1 METLQERIE
10 RKIEKKRTLIRVA
23 RGLEKADLA
32 IKNAKYLNVFSDSWE
47 TGDIAVSG
55 GLIAG
60 IGGEYHGKTEI
71 DAGGRHVIPGLID
84 AHIHLESAIVE
95 PCEFARIALTHGTT
109 TVVADPHEI
118 ANVMGTDGIRYMMQA
133 TDDIGM
139 DVMLMLPSCVPA
151 TPMDESAMPLYY
163 RDIDEFY
170 SHPRV
175 LGLAEMMNYVG
186 VLNGDETVLD
196 KILAAQSHHKK
207 IDGHAPGLSG
217 RDLDGYIAAGVY
229 SDHECDTLENAMEK
243 LKKGQFVM
251 IREGTAA
258 QNLKALMPLISPS
271 TYSRCMFAT
280 DDKHPSDLLER
291 GHIDYVVRECLQ
303 AGLDPIMTLKVAT
316 HNAARYFLMNN
327 KGAIAGGYV
336 ADLIILD
343 DLSSFAINR
352 VIKRG
357 RTAFEAGKPISKR
370 EPKIDA
376 ELAKKAYSSMNCRPV
391 TAENLVCDRKALIGL
406 IPHEIV
412 TDDLGFADAPNA
424 KDDILKVAVVERH
437 HNSGH
442 IGLGY
447 IKGYGL
453 KKGAVATSVAHDSHN
468 IIAVGAT
475 DEDIAAAINAVIAAK
490 GGIFVTDGK
499 RTRGLALPVAG
510 LISDK
515 STEETNAELE
525 AVKDFAYSLGVS
537 RDIDPFM
544 TLSFLSL
551 PVIPKVKITTRGVF
565 DVVKWQY
572 KE

>member
-1 METLQERIE
+1 
-10 RKIEKKRTLIRVA
+10 
-23 RGLEKADLA
+23 
-32 IKNAKYLNVFSDSWE
+32 
-47 TGDIAVSG
+47 
-55 GLIAG
+55 
-60 IGGEYHGKTEI
+60 
-71 DAGGRHVIPGLID
+71 
-84 AHIHLESAIVE
+84 
-95 PCEFARIALTHGTT
+95 
-109 TVVADPHEI
+109 
-118 ANVMGTDGIRYMMQA
+118 
-133 TDDIGM
+133 
-139 DVMLMLPSCVPA
+139 
-151 TPMDESAMPLYY
+151 
-163 RDIDEFY
+163 
-170 SHPRV
+170 
-175 LGLAEMMNYVG
+175 MMNYVG
-186 VLNGDETVLD
+186 VLGGDESVLD

-229 SDHECDTLENAMEK
+229 SDHECDTIENATEK

-258 QNLKALMPLISPS
+258 QNLKALMPLIAPA

-291 GHIDYVVRECLQ
+291 GHIDYVVRECLA

-343 DLSSFAINR
+343 DLPSFTIDR

-357 RTAFEAGKPISKR
+357 RTAYEAGKPIEKR
-370 EPKIDA
+370 VPKIDEA
-376 ELAKKAYSSMNCRPV
+376 LVNKAYSSMHCHPV
-391 TAENLVCDRKALIGL
+391 TTDKLACGKKALIGL

-412 TDDLGFADAPNA
+412 TDDLGYADSPNV

-437 HNSGH
+437 HDSGH

-499 RTRGLALPVAG
+499 VTRGLPLPVAG
-510 LISDK
+510 LMSDQPLEK
-515 STEETNAELE
+515 TNADLE
-525 AVKDFAYSLGVS
+525 SVKDFAYSLGVS

>member
-60 IGGEYHGKTEI
+60 IGGEYSGKTEI
-71 DAGGRHVIPGLID
+71 DAKGKYVIPGLID

-95 PCEFARIALTHGTT
+95 PAEFARIALTHGTT

-186 VLNGDETVLD
+186 VLGGDESVLD

-229 SDHECDTLENAMEK
+229 SDHECDTIENATEK

-258 QNLKALMPLISPS
+258 QNLKALMPLIAPA

-291 GHIDYVVRECLQ
+291 GHIDYVVRECLA

-343 DLSSFAINR
+343 DLPSFTIDR

-357 RTAFEAGKPISKR
+357 RTAYEAGKPIEKR
-370 EPKIDA
+370 VPKIDKA
-376 ELAKKAYSSMNCRPV
+376 LVNKAYSSMHCHPV
-391 TAENLVCDRKALIGL
+391 TTDKLACGKKALIGL

-412 TDDLGFADAPNA
+412 TDDLGYADSPSV
-424 KDDILKVAVVERH
+424 KDDILKVAVIERH
-437 HNSGH
+437 HDSGH

-475 DEDIAAAINAVIAAK
+475 DEEIAAVINAVIAAK

-499 RTRGLALPVAG
+499 VTRGLPLPVAG
-510 LISDK
+510 LMSDQPLEK
-515 STEETNAELE
+515 TNSDLE
-525 AVKDFAYSLGVS
+525 SVKDFAYSLGVS

>member
-32 IKNAKYLNVFSDSWE
+32 IRNAKYLNVFSDSWE

-60 IGGEYHGKTEI
+60 IGGEYRGKTEI
-71 DAGGRHVIPGLID
+71 DAAGKHVIPGLID

-95 PCEFARIALTHGTT
+95 PAEFARIALTHGTT

-118 ANVMGTDGIRYMMQA
+118 ANVMGTDGIRYVMQA

-163 RDIDEFY
+163 KDIDEFY
-170 SHPRV
+170 AHPRV

-186 VLNGDETVLD
+186 VIGGDETVLN

-229 SDHECDTLENAMEK
+229 SDHECDTPDNALEK

-258 QNLKALMPLISPS
+258 QNLKALMPLIAPA

-280 DDKHPSDLLER
+280 DDKHPSDLLEK
-291 GHIDYVVRECLQ
+291 GHIDYVVRECLA

-343 DLSSFAINR
+343 DLPSFTIDR

-357 RTAFEAGKPISKR
+357 HTAYEAGKPIEKR

-376 ELAKKAYSSMNCRPV
+376 ALVKKAYSSMNCHPV
-391 TAENLVCDRKALIGL
+391 TPENLACGKKALIGL
-406 IPHEIV
+406 IAHEIV
-412 TDDLGFADAPNA
+412 TDDLGYADAPSV

-437 HNSGH
+437 HDSGH

-475 DEDIAAAINAVIAAK
+475 DEDITVAINAVIAAK
-490 GGIFVTDGK
+490 GGIFVTDGNV
-499 RTRGLALPVAG
+499 TEGLALPIAG
-510 LISDK
+510 LMSDMPLEK
-515 STEETNAELE
+515 TNAVLE
-525 AVKDFAYSLGVS
+525 SVKDFAYSLGVS

>member
-23 RGLEKADLA
+23 RGLEKAELV

-71 DAGGRHVIPGLID
+71 DAAGKHVIPGLID

-95 PCEFARIALTHGTT
+95 PAEFARISLTHGTT

-118 ANVMGTDGIRYMMQA
+118 ANVMGTDGIRYIMQA

-163 RDIDEFY
+163 KDIDEFY

-186 VLNGDETVLD
+186 VLGGDESVLD

-229 SDHECDTLENAMEK
+229 SDHECASLENAMEK

-258 QNLKALMPLISPS
+258 QNLKALMPLIAPS

-291 GHIDYVVRECLQ
+291 GHIDYVVRECLA

-343 DLSSFAINR
+343 DLPSFTIDR

-357 RTAFEAGKPISKR
+357 HTAYEAGKPIEKR
-370 EPKIDA
+370 EPKIDDA
-376 ELAKKAYSSMNCRPV
+376 LVKKAYSSMNCHPV
-391 TAENLVCDRKALIGL
+391 TPEKLACGKKALIGL
-406 IPHEIV
+406 IAHEIV
-412 TDDLGFADAPNA
+412 TDDLGYADAPSI

-437 HNSGH
+437 HDSGH

-499 RTRGLALPVAG
+499 VTEGLALPIAG
-510 LISDK
+510 LMSDMPLEK
-515 STEETNAELE
+515 TNAVLE
-525 AVKDFAYSLGVS
+525 SVKDFAYSLGVS

>member
-1 METLQERIE
+1 MESLQERIE

-23 RGLEKADLA
+23 RGLEKAELV

-60 IGGEYHGKTEI
+60 IGGEYSGKTEI
-71 DAGGRHVIPGLID
+71 DAAGKHVIPGLID

-95 PCEFARIALTHGTT
+95 PAEFARIALTHGTT

-163 RDIDEFY
+163 KDIDEFY

-186 VLNGDETVLD
+186 VLGGDESVLD

-229 SDHECDTLENAMEK
+229 SDHECDTVENAMEK

-258 QNLKALMPLISPS
+258 QNLKALMPLIAPS

-280 DDKHPSDLLER
+280 DDKHPSDLLEK
-291 GHIDYVVRECLQ
+291 GHIDYVVRECLA

-343 DLSSFAINR
+343 DLPSFTIDR

-357 RTAFEAGKPISKR
+357 HTAYEAGKPIVKR
-370 EPKIDA
+370 VPKIDEA
-376 ELAKKAYSSMNCRPV
+376 LVNKAYSSMNCHPV
-391 TAENLVCDRKALIGL
+391 TADKLACGKKALIGL
-406 IPHEIV
+406 VPHEIV
-412 TDDLGFADAPNA
+412 TDDLGYADKPNA
-424 KDDILKVAVVERH
+424 QADILKVAVVERH
-437 HNSGH
+437 HDSGH

-490 GGIFVTDGK
+490 GGIFVTDGNV
-499 RTRGLALPVAG
+499 TRGLPLPIAG
-510 LISDK
+510 LISDQPLEK
-515 STEETNAELE
+515 TNAVLE
-525 AVKDFAYSLGVS
+525 SVKDFAYSLGVN

-565 DVVKWQY
+565 DVLKWQY

>member
-23 RGLEKADLA
+23 RGLENADLV

-71 DAGGRHVIPGLID
+71 DAAGKHVIPGLID

-95 PCEFARIALTHGTT
+95 PAEFARIALTHGTT

-118 ANVMGTDGIRYMMQA
+118 ANVMGTDGIRYIMQA

-163 RDIDEFY
+163 KDIDEFY

-186 VLNGDETVLD
+186 VLGGDESVLD

-229 SDHECDTLENAMEK
+229 SDHECDTMENAMEK

-258 QNLKALMPLISPS
+258 QNLKALMPLIASS

-280 DDKHPSDLLER
+280 DDKHPNDLLER
-291 GHIDYVVRECLQ
+291 GHIDYVVRECLA

-343 DLSSFAINR
+343 DLQSFTIDR

-357 RTAFEAGKPISKR
+357 HTAYEAGKPIEKR
-370 EPKIDA
+370 EPKIDDA
-376 ELAKKAYSSMNCRPV
+376 LVKKAYSSMNCHSV
-391 TAENLVCDRKALIGL
+391 NTEKLACGKKALIGL
-406 IPHEIV
+406 IAHEIV
-412 TDDLGFADAPNA
+412 TDDLGYADAPSV

-437 HNSGH
+437 HDSGH

-499 RTRGLALPVAG
+499 VTEGLSLPIAG
-510 LISDK
+510 LMSDMPLEK
-515 STEETNAELE
+515 TNAVLE
-525 AVKDFAYSLGVS
+525 SVKDFAYSLGVS

>member
-151 TPMDESAMPLYY
+151 TPMDESAMSLYY

-291 GHIDYVVRECLQ
+291 GHIDYVVRECLH

-343 DLSSFAINR
+343 DLRSFAINR

-391 TAENLVCDRKALIGL
+391 TAESLVCGRKALIGL

-412 TDDLGFADAPNA
+412 TDDLGFADAPSA